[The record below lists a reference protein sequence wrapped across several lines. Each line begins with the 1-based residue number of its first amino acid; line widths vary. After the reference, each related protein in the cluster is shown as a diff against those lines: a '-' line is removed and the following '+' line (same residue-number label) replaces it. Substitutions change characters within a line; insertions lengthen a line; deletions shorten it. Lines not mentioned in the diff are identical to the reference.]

1 MCISKAFPL
10 ELLDTLDQESL
21 HTNQVVCIATTWQ
34 NRYMPYRL
42 LLILRNVVAPFV
54 LKLDVVMMWF
64 FNLLETFQIF
74 ITFKQDGL
82 IHIQVNQVLHLPCR

>member
-1 MCISKAFPL
+1 
-10 ELLDTLDQESL
+10 
-21 HTNQVVCIATTWQ
+21 
-34 NRYMPYRL
+34 MPYRL

-74 ITFKQDGL
+74 FTFKQDGL